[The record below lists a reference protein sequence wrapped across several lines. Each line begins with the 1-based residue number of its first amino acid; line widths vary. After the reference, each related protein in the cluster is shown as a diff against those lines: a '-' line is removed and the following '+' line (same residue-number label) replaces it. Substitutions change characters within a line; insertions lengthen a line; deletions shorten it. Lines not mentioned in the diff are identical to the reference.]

1 MTGRGYRRFALVDR
15 FHGVRLDADLDR
27 MEPGELLVVESGRRL
42 CREESYGYVHAL
54 WWLRLADGRS
64 VVSLVP
70 GAGEAVRR
78 VAEAMGCEDELTG
91 DALAAAVTGPV
102 SAALRAAGLPEVS
115 RVLHDLVFA
124 CDATTLRL
132 HECPAL
138 RRLVDG
144 SVPAAAGI
152 SLPTQCFPGGIAYG
166 VVQAGHVVS
175 VAYGHRTGTM
185 EDRVVDLGVET
196 APEHRRKGYAQACV
210 SAVAAYV
217 IDRGGQ
223 ARYGCSPCNT
233 RSIATARSVGFADYG
248 QSLILSAPPG

>member
-1 MTGRGYRRFALVDR
+1 VADKGYRRFALVDQ
-15 FHGVRLDADLDR
+15 FHGIRLDVDLDG
-27 MEPGELLVVESGRRL
+27 MEAGQLLVVESERRL
-42 CREESYGYVHAL
+42 RREESYGYLHAL

-64 VVSLVP
+64 AVSVVP
-70 GAGEAVRR
+70 GAGEAVRH
-78 VAEAMGCEDELTG
+78 VAEAMGCEEALMG

-102 SAALRAAGLPEVS
+102 SAALRAAGVAEVS

-124 CDATTLRL
+124 CDATALRL

-138 RRLVDG
+138 RRLVDD
-144 SVPAAAGI
+144 SVPAAPGI
-152 SLPTQCFPGGIAYG
+152 SLPTQCFPRGIAYG
-166 VVQAGHVVS
+166 VVEAGHVVS

-210 SAVAAYV
+210 SAVAAHV

-223 ARYGCSPCNT
+223 ARYGCSPANT
-233 RSIATARSVGFADYG
+233 ASIATARSVGFAEYG